1 MILEKLVIYNFR
13 SYYGRKVFEFS
24 KRLNLILGAN
34 GDGKTTFFEAMNWV
48 LTPDYAP
55 KSDEDRMADDRTLVS
70 AKMFKE
76 LKMGEQGRVLVSLLL
91 RNNDNRERIV
101 ERSFNVT
108 KDNNGGME
116 IHNRSFKA
124 YSLIGTKRKEMFALR
139 DLFEGE
145 NVFPAVIK
153 KYHLFKG
160 EDKLDIFNDKTTL
173 QTLIDLF
180 SDIKDIDPYKQFAKF
195 ALEMCS
201 SKLRDTKSKE
211 AKQNSKILEL
221 QGEISKLSKKLEQAE
236 TALTASRKTFNESK
250 KNIENIDADFEL
262 IKKAAELEKKVSSIN
277 SEIAHLS
284 DKIDMEY
291 SYKMLDE
298 LWILMGFGP
307 ILNEFNKK
315 MASLRMSKQNIE
327 NEYEKK
333 QRDEI
338 TKNKIEKA
346 KNELEK
352 IAWSQSDIKNLNYSL
367 RTRRCIYCG
376 CEAPEGS
383 VRYDFLKQR
392 INDVIEFLTPKEDE
406 KPIEIKHYFSSN
418 NVETLKEMG
427 LSLTYAGKDISTI
440 YDEISSKAKR
450 NDEIEN
456 QIANKKKDITKLE
469 KQVADLYAS
478 SSSGENL
485 RDYVN
490 ANNFS
495 LVNKWHEEK
504 KDSAVTITR
513 LQEITIPDLRKEIE
527 KKRDE
532 LAKNLKA
539 SGSGALYRI
548 SEFFRIFS
556 NAIEDTE
563 STTYEEFLNRLSM
576 EANKYITLL
585 NVDDFT
591 GIIKVYIDVSGELRI
606 ELQDKSGQRLTNP
619 NTSLLTTMHISILLA
634 ISELT
639 KENRNA
645 EYPLI
650 FDAPTSSFD
659 EGKDKMFYECLNSQ
673 VDKQCIVVTKSYLY
687 KNDNGEYVEDRDGL
701 SKLDCKKYRIKKM
714 TGFDKL
720 DIATIDTEVEEI
732 D

>member
-1 MILEKLVIYNFR
+1 MILEKFVIYNFR
-13 SYYGRKVFEFS
+13 SYYGKKVFEFS

-34 GDGKTTFFEAMNWV
+34 GDGKTTFFEALNWV

-55 KSDEDRMADDRTLVS
+55 KSEENRIADDSTLVS

-76 LKMGEQGRVLVSLLL
+76 LKVGEQGRVLVSLLL
-91 RNNDNRERIV
+91 RNNDNRERLV
-101 ERSFNVT
+101 ERSFNVIK

-124 YSLIGTKRKEMFALR
+124 YSLIGTKRKEMFSLR

-160 EDKLDIFNDKTTL
+160 ENKLDIFNDKTTL

-180 SDIKDIDPYKQFAKF
+180 SDIKDIDPYQQFAKF
-195 ALEMCS
+195 ALDLS
-201 SKLRDTKSKE
+201 STNLENSKSKE

-221 QGEISKLSKKLEQAE
+221 QGDINKLTKKLDQAE
-236 TALTASRKTFNESK
+236 TALAASRKTFNESK
-250 KNIENIDADFEL
+250 KNIDNIDADFEL
-262 IKKAAELEKKVSSIN
+262 IKKAAELEEKVKSEN
-277 SEIAHLS
+277 TEIARLS
-284 DKIDMEY
+284 DKLDMEY

-315 MASLRMSKQNIE
+315 IASLCMSKQNIE
-327 NEYEKK
+327 SEFEKK
-333 QRDEI
+333 QRDELN
-338 TKNKIEKA
+338 KSKIEKA
-346 KNELEK
+346 KSELEK
-352 IAWSQSDIKNLNYSL
+352 IAWSQSDINNLNFSL

-383 VRYDFLKQR
+383 VRFDFLKQR
-392 INDVIEFLTPKEDE
+392 INDVIEILTPKEDE
-406 KPIEIKHYFSSN
+406 KPVEIKHYFSFR

-427 LSLTYAGKDISTI
+427 LGLTYSGKDTSSIS
-440 YDEISSKAKR
+440 DEISSLTNR
-450 NDEIEN
+450 N
-456 QIANKKKDITKLE
+456 
-469 KQVADLYAS
+469 
-478 SSSGENL
+478 
-485 RDYVN
+485 
-490 ANNFS
+490 
-495 LVNKWHEEK
+495 
-504 KDSAVTITR
+504 
-513 LQEITIPDLRKEIE
+513 KEIE
-527 KKRDE
+527 QSIAAKNHEISKLQKQISDIYASASSGVNLKDYVKNIDIVNRWHEQKERSAVEINQLLEKVIPDIKEEINKRRDA
-532 LAKNLKA
+532 LAKNIKA
-539 SGSGALYRI
+539 SGSGYLYRI
-548 SEFFRIFS
+548 SEFFQLFS
-556 NAIEDTE
+556 DAVEETKNA
-563 STTYEEFLNRLSM
+563 TYEEFLNRLAK
-576 EANKYITLL
+576 EANKYLALL

-591 GIIKVYIDVSGELRI
+591 GIIKIYIDMFGELKI
-606 ELQDKSGQRLTNP
+606 ELQDKTGQILTNP

-659 EGKDKMFYECLNSQ
+659 EGKDKTFYECLNSQ

-687 KNDNGEYVEDRDGL
+687 KDANGEYVEDRDGL
-701 SKLDCKKYRIKKM
+701 SKLNCKKYRIKKM

-720 DIATIDTEVEEI
+720 DISTIDTEVEEI

>member
-1 MILEKLVIYNFR
+1 MILEKLIIYNFR

-34 GDGKTTFFEAMNWV
+34 GDGKTTFFEALNWV

-55 KSDEDRMADDRTLVS
+55 KSEENRIADDSTLVS

-76 LKMGEQGRVLVSLLL
+76 LKVGEQGRVLVSLLL
-91 RNNDNRERIV
+91 RNNDNRERLV
-101 ERSFNVT
+101 ERSFNVIK

-124 YSLIGTKRKEMFALR
+124 YSLIGTKRKEMFSLR

-180 SDIKDIDPYKQFAKF
+180 SDIKDIDPYQQFAKF
-195 ALEMCS
+195 ALDLS
-201 SKLRDTKSKE
+201 STSLENSKSKE

-221 QGEISKLSKKLEQAE
+221 QGDINKLTKKLDQAE
-236 TALTASRKTFNESK
+236 TALAASRKTFNESK
-250 KNIENIDADFEL
+250 KNIDNIDADFEL
-262 IKKAAELEKKVSSIN
+262 IKKAAELEEKVKSEN
-277 SEIAHLS
+277 TEIARLS
-284 DKIDMEY
+284 DKLDMEY

-298 LWILMGFGP
+298 QWILMGFGP
-307 ILNEFNKK
+307 ILNEFKKK
-315 MASLRMSKQNIE
+315 MASLCMSKQNIE
-327 NEYEKK
+327 SEFEKK
-333 QRDEI
+333 QRDELN
-338 TKNKIEKA
+338 KSKIEKA
-346 KNELEK
+346 KSELEK
-352 IAWSQSDIKNLNYSL
+352 IAWSQSDINNLNYSL

-383 VRYDFLKQR
+383 VRFDFLKQR
-392 INDVIEFLTPKEDE
+392 INDVIEILTPKEDE
-406 KPIEIKHYFSSN
+406 KPVEIKHYFSFR

-427 LSLTYAGKDISTI
+427 LGLAYSGKDTSSIS
-440 YDEISSKAKR
+440 DEISSLTNR
-450 NDEIEN
+450 NKEIEQSIAAKN
-456 QIANKKKDITKLE
+456 HEISKLQKQISDI
-469 KQVADLYAS
+469 YAS
-478 SSSGENL
+478 SSSGVNL
-485 RDYVN
+485 KDYTQNIDIVN
-490 ANNFS
+490 R
-495 LVNKWHEEK
+495 WHEQKES
-504 KDSAVTITR
+504 SAV
-513 LQEITIPDLRKEIE
+513 EINQLLEKVIPDIKEEIN
-527 KKRDE
+527 KRRDA
-532 LAKNLKA
+532 LAKNIKA
-539 SGSGALYRI
+539 SGSSYLYRI
-548 SEFFRIFS
+548 SEFFQLFS
-556 NAIEDTE
+556 DAVEETKNA
-563 STTYEEFLNRLSM
+563 TYEEFLNRLAK
-576 EANKYITLL
+576 EANKYLALL

-591 GIIKVYIDVSGELRI
+591 GIIKIYIDMFGELKI
-606 ELQDKSGQRLTNP
+606 ELQDKTGQILTNP

-659 EGKDKMFYECLNSQ
+659 EGKDKTFYECLNSQ

-687 KNDNGEYVEDRDGL
+687 KDANGEYVEDRDGL
-701 SKLDCKKYRIKKM
+701 SKLNCKKYRIKKM

>member
-13 SYYGRKVFEFS
+13 SYYGKKVFEFS

-34 GDGKTTFFEAMNWV
+34 GDGKTTFFEALNWV

-55 KSDEDRMADDRTLVS
+55 KSEENRIADDSTLVS

-76 LKMGEQGRVLVSLLL
+76 LKVGEQGRVLVSLLL
-91 RNNDNRERIV
+91 RNNDNRERLV
-101 ERSFNVT
+101 ERSFNVIK

-116 IHNRSFKA
+116 IQNRSFKA
-124 YSLIGTKRKEMFALR
+124 YSLIGTKRKEMFSLR

-160 EDKLDIFNDKTTL
+160 ENKLDIFNDKTTL

-180 SDIKDIDPYKQFAKF
+180 SDIKDIDPYQQFAKF
-195 ALEMCS
+195 ALDLS
-201 SKLRDTKSKE
+201 STNLENSKSKE

-221 QGEISKLSKKLEQAE
+221 QGDINKLTKKLDQAE
-236 TALTASRKTFNESK
+236 TALAASRKTFNESK
-250 KNIENIDADFEL
+250 KNIDNIDADFEL
-262 IKKAAELEKKVSSIN
+262 IKKAAELEEKVKSEN
-277 SEIAHLS
+277 TEIARLS
-284 DKIDMEY
+284 DKLDMEY

-298 LWILMGFGP
+298 QWILMGFGP
-307 ILNEFNKK
+307 ILNEFKKK
-315 MASLRMSKQNIE
+315 MASLCMSKQNIE
-327 NEYEKK
+327 SEFEKK
-333 QRDEI
+333 QRDELN
-338 TKNKIEKA
+338 KSKIEKA
-346 KNELEK
+346 KSELEK
-352 IAWSQSDIKNLNYSL
+352 IAWSQSDINNLNYSL

-383 VRYDFLKQR
+383 VRFDFLRQR
-392 INDVIEFLTPKEDE
+392 INDVIEILTPKEDE
-406 KPIEIKHYFSSN
+406 KPVEIKHYFSFR

-427 LSLTYAGKDISTI
+427 LGLTYSGKDTSSIS
-440 YDEISSKAKR
+440 DEISSLTNR
-450 NDEIEN
+450 N
-456 QIANKKKDITKLE
+456 
-469 KQVADLYAS
+469 
-478 SSSGENL
+478 
-485 RDYVN
+485 
-490 ANNFS
+490 
-495 LVNKWHEEK
+495 
-504 KDSAVTITR
+504 
-513 LQEITIPDLRKEIE
+513 KEIE
-527 KKRDE
+527 QSIAAKNHEISKLQKQISDIYASASSGVNLKDYVKNIDIVNRWHEQKERSAVEINQLLEKVIPDIKEEINKRRDA
-532 LAKNLKA
+532 LAKNIKA
-539 SGSGALYRI
+539 SGSGYLYRI
-548 SEFFRIFS
+548 SEFFQLFS
-556 NAIEDTE
+556 DAVEETKNA
-563 STTYEEFLNRLSM
+563 TYEEFLNRLAK
-576 EANKYITLL
+576 EANKYLALL

-591 GIIKVYIDVSGELRI
+591 GIIKIYIDMFGELKI
-606 ELQDKSGQRLTNP
+606 ELQDKTGQILTNP

-659 EGKDKMFYECLNSQ
+659 EGKDKTFYECLNSQ

-687 KNDNGEYVEDRDGL
+687 KDTNGEYVEDRDGL
-701 SKLDCKKYRIKKM
+701 SKLNCKKYRIKKM

-720 DIATIDTEVEEI
+720 DISTIDTEVEEI

>member
-1 MILEKLVIYNFR
+1 MILEKLIIYNFR
-13 SYYGRKVFEFS
+13 SYYGRKVFEFG

-55 KSDEDRMADDRTLVS
+55 KSDENRLADDSTLVS

-76 LKMGEQGRVLVSLLL
+76 LKVGEQGKVLVSLLL

-108 KDNNGGME
+108 KTVNGGMQ
-116 IHNRSFKA
+116 ILGRSFKA
-124 YSLIGTKRKEMFALR
+124 YSLTGTRRKEMFSLR

-180 SDIKDIDPYKQFAKF
+180 SDIKDIDPYTQFAKF
-195 ALEMCS
+195 ALDMSS
-201 SKLRDTKSKE
+201 SKVNEAKSKE
-211 AKQNSKILEL
+211 DKQNSKILEL
-221 QGEISKLSKKLEQAE
+221 QTEINKLAKKLEQAE
-236 TALTASRKTFNESK
+236 TALTSTRQTFNESK
-250 KNIENIDADFEL
+250 KNIDNIDDDFEL
-262 IKKAAELEKKVSSIN
+262 IKKAAKIEEKVKSTN
-277 SEIAHLS
+277 SEIAYLS
-284 DKIDMEY
+284 GKIDLEY
-291 SYKMLDE
+291 SYRMLDDQ
-298 LWILMGFGP
+298 WILMGFTP

-315 MASLRMSKQNIE
+315 MASLCMSKQNIE

-333 QRDEI
+333 QRDEY

-346 KNELEK
+346 KSELEK
-352 IAWSQSDIKNLNYSL
+352 IAWRQSDINNLNFSL

-376 CEAPEGS
+376 CEAPDGS

-392 INDVIEFLTPKEDE
+392 LNDVIDILTPKEDE
-406 KPIEIKHYFSSN
+406 KPIEIKRYFSYR

-427 LSLTYAGKDISTI
+427 LGLEYTGKDKLTIS
-440 YDEISSKAKR
+440 DEISSLSKR
-450 NDEIEN
+450 NNDIE
-456 QIANKKKDITKLE
+456 QDIAKKKGKIAKLE
-469 KQVADLYAS
+469 KQIADLYAS
-478 SSSGENL
+478 SSSGVNL
-485 RDYVN
+485 RDYVKDIDI
-490 ANNFS
+490 
-495 LVNKWHEEK
+495 VNKWHEEK
-504 KDSAVTITR
+504 ENSA
-513 LQEITIPDLRKEIE
+513 LEISQLTTQVIPNLKKEIS
-527 KKRDE
+527 KKRDA
-532 LAKNLKA
+532 LAKSIKA
-539 SGSGALYRI
+539 SGSSNLYHI
-548 SEFFRIFS
+548 NEFFRIFS
-556 NAIEDTE
+556 DAIEETKDA
-563 STTYEEFLNRLSM
+563 TYKEFLDRLAK
-576 EANKYITLL
+576 EANKYLALL

-591 GIIKVYIDVSGELRI
+591 GIIKIYIDINGELRI
-606 ELQDKSGQRLTNP
+606 ELQDKTDKILSNP

-659 EGKDKMFYECLNSQ
+659 EGKDKTFYECLNSQ

-687 KNDNGEYVEDRDGL
+687 KDTNGEYVEDRDGL
-701 SKLDCKKYRIKKM
+701 SKLNCKKYRIKKM